1 MFFSD
6 SPKTPKNNKNK
17 NVYSTPIN
25 RKRCAFDEESPS
37 QDAFSSPITFSQDV
51 ANRVETDVTWE
62 WNSPKRQNISESS
75 KRKPKT
81 KLCLLGRKTVKE
93 KNIKKSEVNEAEK
106 GGFFK
111 FAEELKNFK
120 LSNSCVSNPTI
131 LQDQDVLPIDT
142 INNSNEE
149 NLAGNYSNFFNDSD
163 FDSIIMQCNEEPI
176 IQVNRNSSKN
186 GCEIKNHSNVASSSF
201 SRFTSLPT
209 NNVNVQ
215 VDRTQNF
222 QRTVTM
228 PTVLDNAA
236 SGTGSLDSPLTI
248 SGDSSCGKHYS
259 FYFLFFLKIE
269 FLILCL

>member
-1 MFFSD
+1 MTFLKKKNAYFIFLCSISD

-17 NVYSTPIN
+17 NVYSTPVN

-81 KLCLLGRKTVKE
+81 KLCLLGKKSIKE
-93 KNIKKSEVNEAEK
+93 KIIKKSDVNEGEK

-111 FAEELKNFK
+111 FAEELKNIN
-120 LSNSCVSNPTI
+120 LSNPKTTDREDLLMTASN
-131 LQDQDVLPIDT
+131 LQIDK

-149 NLAGNYSNFFNDSD
+149 NLSGNYSNFFNDSD

-176 IQVNRNSSKN
+176 PVNTNISKN
-186 GCEIKNHSNVASSSF
+186 SCEIKNNSSAASSSF

-209 NNVNVQ
+209 SN
-215 VDRTQNF
+215 VDRIQNF

-228 PTVLDNAA
+228 PIVLDTIT
-236 SGTGSLDSPLTI
+236 SDGCDSPLNS
-248 SGDSSCGKHYS
+248 SGKSSTGKH
-259 FYFLFFLKIE
+259 FGPLTF
-269 FLILCL
+269 